1 MKTQATMYGN
11 ICLDKS
17 PATDGTNKGQPITFE
32 IWKVYNGSFFPGHNS
47 RDRMFIGNFRSIQEA
62 QHELHSLFLKW
73 LEDDR
78 YSAGNSFW
86 LENYQA
92 ARSKP
97 ETWVKQCRTCFR
109 YDNYKICIVTSNRD
123 FV

>member
-1 MKTQATMYGN
+1 MKNQYAHMVGN

-32 IWKVYNGSFFPGHNS
+32 VWKVFNGSFFPGHNS
-47 RDRMFIGNFRSIQEA
+47 RDRMLESGFRTVHEA
-62 QHELHSLFLKW
+62 QKAVHAQFIRYVEDERHSGSL
-73 LEDDR
+73 
-78 YSAGNSFW
+78 FW

-109 YDNYKICIVTSNRD
+109 YDNYTICVVTSNRD